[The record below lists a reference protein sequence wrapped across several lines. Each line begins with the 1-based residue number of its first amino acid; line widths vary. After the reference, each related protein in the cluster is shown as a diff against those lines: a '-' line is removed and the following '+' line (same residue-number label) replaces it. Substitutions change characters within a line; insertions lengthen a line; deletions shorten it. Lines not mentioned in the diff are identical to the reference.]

1 MTWWGWL
8 ILGLIILGAE
18 VVAVDAQFY
27 LVFIGL
33 SAALVGLSQLVG
45 MSMPEWAQWT
55 CFAALSLLSMF
66 TFRKNL
72 YEKIRGGAPGF
83 KDSLVGE
90 TVDVDL
96 RLDPGQS
103 GRIQY
108 RGTAWTVRNVG
119 STPIVP
125 GTRAA
130 VVETEGLELHVTA
143 D

>member
-55 CFAALSLLSMF
+55 CFAALSLISMF

-72 YEKIRGGAPGF
+72 YERIRWSA
-83 KDSLVGE
+83 
-90 TVDVDL
+90 
-96 RLDPGQS
+96 GQLTS
-103 GRIQY
+103 TSDWTP
-108 RGTAWTVRNVG
+108 GTADASSTAARRGPCETSVR
-119 STPIVP
+119 
-125 GTRAA
+125 
-130 VVETEGLELHVTA
+130 LQ
-143 D
+143 